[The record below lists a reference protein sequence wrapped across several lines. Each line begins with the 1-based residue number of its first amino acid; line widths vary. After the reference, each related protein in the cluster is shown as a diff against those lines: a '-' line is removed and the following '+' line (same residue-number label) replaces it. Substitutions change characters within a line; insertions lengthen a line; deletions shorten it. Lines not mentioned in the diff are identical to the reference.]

1 VEKVETHSDDEKE
14 KSNEIKKTKY
24 HGEIEGGFGVD
35 RSQGRGKLRKV
46 RTRWWVQRV
55 KEAN

>member
-1 VEKVETHSDDEKE
+1 MRHSDYAKE
-14 KSNEIKKTKY
+14 KSNEIKETKY

-35 RSQGRGKLRKV
+35 GSQGRGKPRKV
-46 RTRWWVQRV
+46 RTRWWVQGV